1 MSETQTATASFAS
14 TIARGCKVSM
24 GLAEMLLKDVHPGT
38 FARSIKLDGTRIDAN
53 HPAFVY
59 GHLSLYP
66 ARIVSML
73 GGDASDITPSEH
85 LKELFEA
92 GKDSVDDADGTIYPS
107 MGEITGAFFRGYE
120 RAMETVSALDDARLA
135 EPNPVEGRLREMF
148 PTLGGAL
155 LFVLNDH
162 PMFHL
167 GQVSTWRRCMGL
179 GPVM

>member
-1 MSETQTATASFAS
+1 MSETQTAACFAPA
-14 TIARGCKVSM
+14 IVHGCKVSM

-38 FARSIKLDGTRIDAN
+38 FARSIRLDGTPVNAN
-53 HPAFVY
+53 HPAFAY
-59 GHLSLYP
+59 GHLALYP
-66 ARIVSML
+66 ARVVTML
-73 GGDASDITPSEH
+73 GGDASDIAPSDH

-92 GKDSVDDADGTIYPS
+92 GKEPVDDAEGTIYPS
-107 MGEITGAFFRGYE
+107 MGEITASFFRGYE
-120 RAMETVSALDDARLA
+120 RAMHAVSAIDDARLA
-135 EPNPVEGRLREMF
+135 EPNPIEGRLREMF

-162 PMFHL
+162 TMFHL